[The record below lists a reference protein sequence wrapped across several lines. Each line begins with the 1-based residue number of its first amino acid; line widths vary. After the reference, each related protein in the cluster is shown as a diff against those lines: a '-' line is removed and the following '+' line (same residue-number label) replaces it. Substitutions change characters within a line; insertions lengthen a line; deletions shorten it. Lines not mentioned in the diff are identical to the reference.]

1 MKALELKIPPALLM
15 VLFLGLMWLLD
26 DWLPQF
32 RQGCLWHQ
40 VAAMGVFSVALILIV
55 AGALSFRMAKTTVDP
70 TRPEKA
76 TSVVTT
82 GIYAYTRNPMYL
94 GFLLILLAYVIKLSN
109 PITVVILPLFVW
121 YMNQFQIKPE
131 ERALSQLFG
140 DEYLAYCEKVRR
152 WV

>member
-1 MKALELKIPPALLM
+1 MNALELKIPPALLM

-32 RQGCLWHQ
+32 RQAWLWHQ
-40 VAAMGVFSVALILIV
+40 VAAMGVFSIALILIA
-55 AGALSFRMAKTTVDP
+55 AGAISFRMAKTTVDP

-76 TSVVTT
+76 SSVVTT

-94 GFLLILLAYVIKLSN
+94 GFLMILLAYTIKLSN
-109 PITVVILPLFVW
+109 PLTVVILPLFVW
-121 YMNQFQIKPE
+121 CMNQFQIKPE

-140 DEYLAYCEKVRR
+140 DEYQLYCQQVRR
-152 WV
+152 WL